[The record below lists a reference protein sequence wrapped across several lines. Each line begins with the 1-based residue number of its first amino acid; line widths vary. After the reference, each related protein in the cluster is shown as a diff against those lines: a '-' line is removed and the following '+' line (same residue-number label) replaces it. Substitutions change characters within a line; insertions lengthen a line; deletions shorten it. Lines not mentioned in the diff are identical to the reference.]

1 MKIRAPRRADGVA
14 EGAKVQGQFWGVG
27 IIATLIVIL
36 ANIGEYRRRRRRNL
50 ENVGILPLQ
59 AIMVIATFIALFAF
73 AFGLKEIL

>member
-1 MKIRAPRRADGVA
+1 M
-14 EGAKVQGQFWGVG
+14 
-27 IIATLIVIL
+27 LIVIL
-36 ANIGEYRRRRRRNL
+36 ANVGEYRRRRRRNL